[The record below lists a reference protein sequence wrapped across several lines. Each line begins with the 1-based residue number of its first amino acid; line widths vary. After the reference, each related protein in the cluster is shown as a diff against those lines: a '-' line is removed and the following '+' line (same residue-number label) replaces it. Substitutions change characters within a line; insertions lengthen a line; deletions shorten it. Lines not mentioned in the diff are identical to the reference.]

1 MRQRIQSLGVV
12 AWIVCAAAGHAQLAP
27 VSVPKGLVRIEIGGL
42 FGGFSDAYI
51 DGHRESYAA
60 DLSSPALGSD
70 RLPALSAV
78 DTRIGTI
85 IGNTGFH
92 LNLGQLS
99 TAAQTDVSTAVLGL
113 GLGLSNRLTIFGRL
127 PLVRSRTQSA
137 IRLDP
142 TNADAGFAL
151 PVDQQTA
158 FFQQFETALGTLN
171 TKITA
176 GDYDSDPA
184 KKALAQATRTNGT
197 ALHDNLFALLGDPAV
212 SAPFAPTEASM
223 AGAAILAQ
231 IAALQTTL
239 GNLNVAGFTS
249 APTLPSQQL
258 TAEEFATFLGTNGL
272 GYRTD
277 DAEVQYRGDAE
288 IGAAYTLID
297 SWNRAGH
304 LGGVRAAL
312 STLVRLPTGLR
323 QRPDRLLDIGTG
335 DGQTDVEIELVTDVG
350 ARRWGTRLTGTYVRQ
365 LPADIIQ
372 RVTSPTQPLAGLE
385 RLSIVRWDPGDVV
398 AIGAWPFYRLTPSF
412 AIQAGL
418 DHWRHGTDQ
427 VSYAASSAAIPGVD
441 AAILAIDSRAS
452 ATTFGAGLTY
462 ANAGRLA
469 PGGRGWPVEA
479 SWVFERVIRS
489 GAGRVPAVQ
498 QVRANLRLY
507 FSLFR

>member
-1 MRQRIQSLGVV
+1 VMWV
-12 AWIVCAAAGHAQLAP
+12 AGAAAAHAQIAP
-27 VSVPKGLVRIEIGGL
+27 VGVPKGLVRIELGGL
-42 FGGFSDAYI
+42 FGGFGDAYV
-51 DGHRESYAA
+51 DGHRESYAS

-70 RLPALSAV
+70 RLPALTAV
-78 DTRIGTI
+78 DTRIGEI

-92 LNLGQLS
+92 LNLGRLS
-99 TAAQTDVSTAVLGL
+99 ADAQTDISTAVLGL
-113 GLGLSNRLTIFGRL
+113 GIGLSNRLTVFGRL

-151 PVDQQTA
+151 SADQQAT
-158 FFQQFETALGTLN
+158 FFQQFETALGTLDA
-171 TKITA
+171 KLTA

-184 KKALAQATRTNGT
+184 KKTLAQATRTNGT
-197 ALHDNLFALLGDPAV
+197 ALHDNLFALLGDPV
-212 SAPFAPTEASM
+212 PSAPFAPTEASA

-239 GNLNVAGFTS
+239 GNLNVSGFAS
-249 APTLPSQQL
+249 APLLPSQQL
-258 TAEEFATFLGTNGL
+258 TADEFATFLSANDGL
-272 GYRTD
+272 GFRTD

-288 IGAAYTLID
+288 LGAALTLID
-297 SWNRAGH
+297 TWNRAGR

-323 QRPDRLLDIGTG
+323 ERPDRLLDIGTG

-350 ARRWGTRLTGTYVRQ
+350 DRSWGTRLTGTYVRQ
-365 LPADIIQ
+365 LPADITQ

-385 RLSIVRWDPGDVV
+385 RLAVVRWDPGDVV
-398 AIGAWPFYRLTPSF
+398 AIGAWPFYRLAPSF
-412 AIQAGL
+412 AIQAGV
-418 DHWRHGTDQ
+418 DHWRRGADQ
-427 VSYAASSAAIPGVD
+427 VSYAVSSSAIPGVD
-441 AAILAIDSRAS
+441 AGILATDSRAS

-462 ANAGRLA
+462 ANAGRFT

-479 SWVFERVIRS
+479 SCVFERVIRG